1 MSVNSVSVVYFSPT
15 NTTRKAVQA
24 IAEGSGLALKQEINA
39 TIQSDEYQDYLDTAG
54 LGRIRYYSE
63 EELTEFLKGAYK
75 AYGDVL
81 AELDMAK

>member
-39 TIQSDEYQDYLDTAG
+39 T
-54 LGRIRYYSE
+54 
-63 EELTEFLKGAYK
+63 
-75 AYGDVL
+75 
-81 AELDMAK
+81 